1 MISIQRSVEQKE
13 DKMNIL
19 YIGKFFPRS
28 LVATIKDDSK
38 GKIGF
43 SNHNFEMSVINGL
56 SQQLGI
62 NLRCVSLPGVFSY
75 PRNNRRL
82 YTKSES
88 YEYQGT
94 YVSSVGFCNIVGIK
108 EIWATESLS
117 TLLVKEF
124 AMFPSGP
131 VHIIV
136 NTPDNRLLES
146 VSIARRK
153 CNRCLTQTV
162 IIPDVPSMV
171 TSMDKQNV
179 FKRIILGALDRR
191 AMKKSSE
198 SDGLVL
204 LTESMM
210 DFIAKPTRHI
220 VMEGI
225 VSADTIDIEKG
236 TEEEKKIILYTGT
249 LRKIFGVQNLIKAFE
264 LISDNDAELWIC
276 GSGDSAEYIRCAAQ
290 KDRRIKFYGLVDSLT
305 SLTLQQK
312 AMILVNPRTSDGEYT
327 KYSFPSKTMEYLLA
341 AKSVVINRLPGILD
355 EYYNYVYTPYD
366 ESVSAL
372 AKCIVSIFNI
382 SSEERHRFANKG
394 REFVLEKKNSKVQM
408 ERVIN
413 LIQSY
418 Q

>member
-1 MISIQRSVEQKE
+1 
-13 DKMNIL
+13 MNVL
-19 YIGKFFPRS
+19 YIGKFFPQS
-28 LVATIKDDSK
+28 LMTTIKDNSK

-56 SQQLGI
+56 CQQQVI

-75 PRNNRRL
+75 PRNNKRL

-94 YVSSVGFCNIVGIK
+94 HVYSAGFCNLVGIK
-108 EIWATESLS
+108 EIWATVSLS
-117 TLLVKEF
+117 KLLAKEF
-124 AMFPSGP
+124 AMFPAGP
-131 VHIIV
+131 VHLII

-146 VSIARRK
+146 VSAARRK
-153 CNRCLTQTV
+153 CNRRLTTTV

-171 TSMDKQNV
+171 TSMDSQNI
-179 FKRIILGALDRR
+179 FKRCVLNVLDKR
-191 AMKKSSE
+191 AMKKASE

-204 LTESMM
+204 LTEAMM
-210 DFIAKPTRHI
+210 DFVNRPVRHI

-225 VSADTIDIEKG
+225 VNVSSICNG
-236 TEEEKKIILYTGT
+236 TGTSNDKKIILYTGT
-249 LRKIFGVQNLIKAFE
+249 LRKIFGVQNLIRAFE
-264 LISDNDAELWIC
+264 LIPDNDAELWIC
-276 GSGDSAEYIRCAAQ
+276 GSGDSSEYIRCAAQ
-290 KDRRIKFYGLVDSLT
+290 KDKRIKFYGLVDSRVALE
-305 SLTLQQK
+305 LQHK

-341 AKSVVINRLPGILD
+341 AKSVVINRLPGIPD
-355 EYYNYVYTPYD
+355 EYYNYVYTPSD

-372 AKCIVSIFNI
+372 AKCLVNIFSL
-382 SSEERHRFANKG
+382 SSEERLRFANAG
-394 REFVLEKKNSKVQM
+394 RKFVLEKKNSRIQM

-418 Q
+418 